1 MNKDHKDGLTHIG
14 TLIEADPRF
23 KPPTSKTQW
32 RLIEASEQIAMG
44 EDGSPT
50 YQHTVLCQTSLP
62 YRRTKERVLE
72 RRNGRTFL
80 RVEAGTA
87 YSEQQDRWVEL
98 PLPFGP
104 KARLVLI
111 HLNTAA
117 IVTRSHVIDV
127 GDSMTAY
134 FSQVL
139 SSEPDQTRELNGR
152 EIRSMKEQL
161 SSLAAAEMRFAVGG
175 DLKKQGRAAI
185 ISEFD
190 LWFPRAPNQRVLWPS
205 TVTLSLDYYQSLI
218 NHAVPLDPRAVAAL
232 SHSAM
237 GLDIYA
243 WLAQR
248 LCRIHPKT
256 EALVPWVSL
265 HAQFGSGYKLIR
277 QFRAVFLKTLRES
290 VFPAYPQAQVRPSP
304 KGLHLKLSPPPISR
318 KKLLA

>member
-1 MNKDHKDGLTHIG
+1 MKKEHTGGLTPIG
-14 TLIEADPRF
+14 DLMKADLRF
-23 KPPTSKTQW
+23 KPPTKTQW
-32 RLIEASEQIAMG
+32 RLIEAAAEIGMG
-44 EDGSPT
+44 EEGLPT

-62 YRRTKERVLE
+62 YRRTAERVLE
-72 RRNGRTFL
+72 RRNGYTML

-87 YSEQQDRWVEL
+87 YSEREDAWIEL

-117 IVTRSHVIDV
+117 IVTQSNVIDV
-127 GDSMTAY
+127 GDSMSAY

-139 SSEPDQTRELNGR
+139 SPRRGESRELNGR
-152 EIRSMKEQL
+152 EIRAMKEQV
-161 SSLAAAEMRFAVGG
+161 SALAAAEMRFAVGG
-175 DLKKQGRAAI
+175 RVQKQGRAAV

-190 LWFPRAPNQRVLWPS
+190 LWFPKASNQRILWPS
-205 TVTLSLDYYQSLI
+205 TVTLSLDYYQSLV

-243 WLAQR
+243 WLSQR

-256 EALVPWVSL
+256 EAFVPWVSL
-265 HAQFGSGYKLIR
+265 QGQFGTNYRSIR
-277 QFRAVFLKTLRES
+277 KFRQVFLKTLRD
-290 VFPAYPQAQVRPSP
+290 VLTQYPQAQLRPNS
-304 KGLHLKLSPPPISR
+304 KGLHLRQSPPPISR
-318 KKLLA
+318 KELCA

>member
-1 MNKDHKDGLTHIG
+1 MSKRQDRLTPIG
-14 TLIEADPRF
+14 DLIKADPKF
-23 KPPTSKTQW
+23 KLPTKTQW

-44 EDGSPT
+44 EEGSPT

-62 YRRTKERVLE
+62 YRRTVERVIE
-72 RRNGRTFL
+72 RRNGRTSL

-87 YSEQQDRWVEL
+87 YNEKEDRWVEL

-111 HLNTAA
+111 HLNTTA
-117 IVTRSHVIDV
+117 IQTRSPFIDV

-134 FSQVL
+134 FSQIL
-139 SSEPDQTRELNGR
+139 SSTPDHPRELNGR
-152 EIRSMKEQL
+152 EIRAMKEQV
-161 SSLAAAEMRFAVGG
+161 SALAAAEMRFAVGG
-175 DLKKQGRAAI
+175 NVNRQGRAAI

-190 LWFPRAPNQRVLWPS
+190 LWFPRASNQRILWPS

-256 EALVPWVSL
+256 ETLVPWVSL

-277 QFRAVFLKTLRES
+277 QFRAVFLKTLKD
-290 VFPAYPQAQVRPSP
+290 VLTQYPTALVRPNF
-304 KGLHLKLSPPPISR
+304 KGLHLKLSAPPIFR
-318 KKLLA
+318 TKLLS

>member
-1 MNKDHKDGLTHIG
+1 MTKKPPSPGLTQIG
-14 TLIEADPRF
+14 DLMKADPKF
-23 KPPTSKTQW
+23 KPPSKTQW
-32 RLIEASEQIAMG
+32 RLIEAAGEISMG
-44 EDGSPT
+44 EDGAPT

-62 YRRTKERVLE
+62 YRRTDERVLE
-72 RRNGRTFL
+72 RRNGRTML

-87 YSEQQDRWVEL
+87 YSELEDAWVEL

-117 IVTRSHVIDV
+117 IVTQSNVIDV
-127 GDSMTAY
+127 GDSMTA
-134 FSQVL
+134 FFGQVL
-139 SSEPDQTRELNGR
+139 APRRGESRELNGR
-152 EIRSMKEQL
+152 EVRAMKEQVAAL
-161 SSLAAAEMRFAVGG
+161 SAAEMRFAVGG
-175 DLKKQGRAAI
+175 DVRKQGRAAV

-190 LWFPRAPNQRVLWPS
+190 LWFPKAPNQRILWPS

-218 NHAVPLDPRAVAAL
+218 NHAVPLDPRAVGAL

-256 EALVPWVSL
+256 ESFVPWVSL
-265 HAQFGSGYKLIR
+265 HQQFGTNYGSIR
-277 QFRAVFLKTLRES
+277 KFRQVFLRTLKDVRT
-290 VFPAYPQAQVRPSP
+290 AYPQAQMRFSP
-304 KGLHLKLSPPPISR
+304 KGMYLKLSAPPISR
-318 KKLLA
+318 KTLLA